1 MKQASRFDGLS
12 FDLFSLFQNGLA
24 PSEVY
29 VGGCEI
35 LQALVVSS
43 VVVVIDKCV
52 DLLSEITRQVVV
64 FQQDAVLQS
73 LVPPLDLALGLRME
87 GRTAYMIH
95 GLAFEIAGQFSGDVT
110 GTVVTEQARPVQD
123 IGMVAA

>member
-64 FQQDAVLQS
+64 FQQDAVLQG
-73 LVPPLDLALGLRME
+73 LMPPLDLALGL
-87 GRTAYMIH
+87 
-95 GLAFEIAGQFSGDVT
+95 
-110 GTVVTEQARPVQD
+110 
-123 IGMVAA
+123 GMVWRAADMGDLPVIQPFGKLARDVAGAVVRQQTRLVSDLSLIHI